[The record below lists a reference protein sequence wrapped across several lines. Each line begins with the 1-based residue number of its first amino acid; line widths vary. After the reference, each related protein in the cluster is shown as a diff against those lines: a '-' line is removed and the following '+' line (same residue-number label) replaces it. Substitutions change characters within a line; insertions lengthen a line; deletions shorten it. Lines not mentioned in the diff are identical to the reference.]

1 MPPLRERREDIPL
14 LASYFAKRCGEKSA
28 RSVKGISVEARQCL
42 LNYDWPGNVRELE
55 NAIERAVVLGT
66 TDLIMAEDLPEAL
79 LERQPIA
86 GVQLTEYHQAVKETK
101 RRLVLDAL
109 DRAGNNYTEAAQ
121 ILGIHPNN
129 LHRLIRNLEL
139 KLPAKK

>member
-1 MPPLRERREDIPL
+1 
-14 LASYFAKRCGEKSA
+14 
-28 RSVKGISVEARQCL
+28 
-42 LNYDWPGNVRELE
+42 
-55 NAIERAVVLGT
+55 
-66 TDLIMAEDLPEAL
+66 MAEDLPEAL
-79 LERQPIA
+79 LERQPMA
-86 GVQLTEYHQAVKETK
+86 GGPLTQYHQAVLETK

-139 KLPAKK
+139 KPPQKK